1 MRWFKD
7 LDLSIKIA
15 IFSGGGLCRV
25 VEERVVLA
33 CGSGGGGGGGGVL
46 KIGVEDMELSVFL

>member
-25 VEERVVLA
+25 VKERVVLA
-33 CGSGGGGGGGGVL
+33 CGSGGGGGGVV

>member
-1 MRWFKD
+1 
-7 LDLSIKIA
+7 
-15 IFSGGGLCRV
+15 V

>member
-1 MRWFKD
+1 LRWFKD

-33 CGSGGGGGGGGVL
+33 CGSGGGGGGVV
-46 KIGVEDMELSVFL
+46 KIVVEDME